1 MYGIGW
7 NGLASLVSWP
17 PLYRA
22 VPSTNWMHSVC
33 DDYSYDYSYDNYCI
47 QLLHVMYA
55 KAKVNIVKRKRVS
68 NDMFVFQTALEQPN
82 PGLS

>member
-1 MYGIGW
+1 MH
-7 NGLASLVSWP
+7 SLV
-17 PLYRA
+17 A
-22 VPSTNWMHSVC
+22 VC

-68 NDMFVFQTALEQPN
+68 NAKEYMFVFQTALEQPN